1 MLLADDTIH
10 IATIITGGII
20 IIISP
25 IVILLEETSGKEL
38 DEMTDYYQ
46 PLLDKN

>member
-1 MLLADDTIH
+1 MMLLADDTIH

-25 IVILLEETSGKEL
+25 IVILLEETSGNHSL
-38 DEMTDYYQ
+38 NA
-46 PLLDKN
+46 PLLNEKHL